1 MVSYHASVVWWCWFW
16 VYAHVFGLHHV
27 CWGCW
32 QLQLAGSRLAIFDFL
47 FALHALAAE
56 NHWRRRACWL
66 RSYKRHT
73 RFFYVLFLFASLL
86 IRNSLNWNT
95 LRAVVTNVFPYLPR
109 HVTQLASIIVSLVLA
124 SAFWLSAAWPDSS
137 SCTCRHISSINCKK
151 HLRTCGMNSF
161 LKRTHSSDSSALML
175 ILQLAKNN
183 NK

>member
-1 MVSYHASVVWWCWFW
+1 MHLWFDDVGSECMPTFSAFITSVGDVGNSSW
-16 VYAHVFGLHHV
+16 
-27 CWGCW
+27 
-32 QLQLAGSRLAIFDFL
+32 
-47 FALHALAAE
+47 LAAVWPSSISSLLCMPWRQK

-86 IRNSLNWNT
+86 IRNSLNWST

-109 HVTQLASIIVSLVLA
+109 HVTQLASTIVSLVLA

-161 LKRTHSSDSSALML
+161 LKRTHSSDSSGLML

-183 NK
+183 NE